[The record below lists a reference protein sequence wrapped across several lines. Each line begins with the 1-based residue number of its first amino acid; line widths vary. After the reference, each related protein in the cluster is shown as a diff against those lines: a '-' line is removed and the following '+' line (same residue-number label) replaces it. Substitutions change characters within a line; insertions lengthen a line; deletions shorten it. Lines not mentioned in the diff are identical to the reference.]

1 MKDQK
6 QLSRYLVKIL
16 LFQPSATAT
25 TLTAT
30 FGQIKS
36 ISHYTQE
43 IASLNFSG
51 TNPGEPSSRP
61 LAVLHLIN
69 QL

>member
-6 QLSRYLVKIL
+6 QLKYLVKIL
-16 LFQPSATAT
+16 LFQPLAMA
-25 TLTAT
+25 LMAT